1 MGTWQIPSD
10 LLARSRFAVSP
21 MADVVEALVALVSPR
36 DASQRAFAAAHRDS
50 FEDMLRAHPGRAA
63 LLRHSWR
70 PGWMADFLGIPPT
83 SPAMSFDAQLEQ
95 VSALGDARVRRDLR
109 EVGNGALPRV
119 LTRPGVTGHATG
131 LLEWVWTYTLAT
143 DWARRERILR
153 ADIVARTS
161 RLAAH
166 GWADVVRDLG
176 RDRAWLGG
184 GYLQIN
190 RHDNPSRALRPDSE
204 LYFVPVNGQGSFVG
218 WDLPSRYAVYYPV
231 TGALARVDSTGA
243 GGLQRLVGDNRAR
256 VLAGLDTPA
265 STTHLVARTG
275 LGLGTVGNHLKVL
288 LDAGLVLRRRSGR
301 EVLYWRTALGDGLV
315 AAGAGQSATEE

>member
-1 MGTWQIPSD
+1 MGTWHIPSD

-21 MADVVEALVALVSPR
+21 MADVVEALVTLVSPR
-36 DASQRAFAAAHRDS
+36 DGSQRAFAGAHRDA

-70 PGWMADFLGIPPT
+70 RGWLADFLGLPPT
-83 SPAMSFDAQLEQ
+83 GPVMGFDEQLEH
-95 VSALGDARVRRDLR
+95 VARLGDARLRSDLR
-109 EVGNGALPRV
+109 EVGNGPLPRI
-119 LTRPGVTGHATG
+119 LARPGVTGHATG
-131 LLEWVWTYTLAT
+131 LLQWVWTYTLAT

-161 RLAAH
+161 RLATH

-176 RDRAWLGG
+176 RDRAWLGD

-190 RHDNPSRALRPDSE
+190 RHDNPPRSLRSDSE
-204 LYFVPVNGQGSFVG
+204 LYFVPVNGHGSFVG
-218 WDLPSRYAVYYPV
+218 WDLPSRYAIYYPV
-231 TGALARVDSTGA
+231 TGALARVDSPGL
-243 GGLQRLVGDNRAR
+243 GGLSRLVGDNRAL
-256 VLAGLDTPA
+256 VLTALGDPA
-265 STTHLVARTG
+265 STTNLTARTG

-288 LDAGLVLRRRSGR
+288 LDSGLVLRRRSGR

-315 AAGAGQSATEE
+315 AAGGAQSATEE